1 MEPPRDLR
9 TREEGHQMEIKGQ
22 KADQLGHST
31 PKRKKMSKCWPWG
44 EKLDRVQG
52 VRIEKWNPIPRLLR

>member
-9 TREEGHQMEIKGQ
+9 TREEGHGTEIKCQEAG
-22 KADQLGHST
+22 QLGHST

-44 EKLDRVQG
+44 EKLDRVQE